1 MNTLAAYFHTL
12 DPVVFPISGDLAVR
26 WYGLS
31 YVVGFVFCFFMLVN
45 LGRRGLCLIPRE
57 RVIDAMLYIMLG
69 TMLGGRLGYALIY
82 NPEMLGPKFFS
93 IHHGGMASHGGMIG
107 CAVAC
112 WFISR
117 WHAQEGSRLMPTIT
131 HRVPGLHVLDML
143 CLAGPVGLGLGRVA
157 NFVNGELLGAI
168 VARPG
173 EPGPWWSVRFPQEL
187 SGWVAP
193 GKIDAATSHTP
204 ELTAAQQEQLF
215 ALVTRA
221 VGGPITDTRVWKQ
234 GLNEVIRN
242 AGEYREQLEP
252 LLSARHPSQ
261 VYQAVAEGLLVGA
274 VAWGVWWFMR
284 LRDRMIHGV
293 VSGCAFV
300 AYGLLRVVTEFYRL
314 PDPQFGASARIA
326 GLSRGQWLSAAM
338 VAVGVVLIIW
348 AVRRSRARP
357 DAAGLTSQSR

>member
-12 DPVVFPISGDLAVR
+12 DPVVVPISGDLAVR

-31 YVVGFVFCFFMLVN
+31 YVAGFLFCFVMLVQ

-69 TMLGGRLGYALIY
+69 TMIGGRLGYALIY
-82 NPEMLGPKFFS
+82 SPEMLGPKFFS

-117 WHAQEGSRLMPTIT
+117 WHAQEGTRLTPTMT
-131 HRVPGLHVLDML
+131 HRVPALHVLDML
-143 CLAGPVGLGLGRVA
+143 CLAGPVGLGLGRIA
-157 NFVNGELLGAI
+157 NFINGELLGAI
-168 VARPG
+168 VAKPG

-187 SGWVAP
+187 SGWIAP
-193 GKIDAATSHTP
+193 DKIDPAISHTP
-204 ELTAAQQEQLF
+204 ELSPVQQEQLL
-215 ALVTRA
+215 ALVTKA
-221 VGGPITDTRVWKQ
+221 VGGPITDSRVWSD
-234 GLNEVIRN
+234 GLTKVIRN
-242 AGEYREQLEP
+242 AEQYRQDLEP

-261 VYQAVAEGLLVGA
+261 LYQAIAEGVLVGA
-274 VAWGVWWFMR
+274 VAWGVWWLMR
-284 LRDRMIHGV
+284 VRNRTIHGV

-300 AYGLLRVVTEFYRL
+300 AYGVLRVATEFYRL

-326 GLSRGQWLSAAM
+326 GLSRGQWLSVAM
-338 VAVGVVLIIW
+338 VIIGAALIVW
-348 AVRRSRARP
+348 AVSRARGRSG
-357 DAAGLTSQSR
+357 DAAGSAA